1 MKIKHIRNVVAML
14 SALAFTATSASA
26 ALVLGFDFQTGT
38 GATLNATGSVQQSYA
53 ANFGTGTLY
62 MDGTNGSST
71 WINTGNGTTGTDTQL
86 MAYYGTGT
94 ANVGPGFSTSVGSNG
109 QSAGGGSIGL
119 RQPDYATNRAVNTN
133 GFGIVFEF
141 SMTGYQDL
149 SISYAAYKLDAGAY
163 TTVTWDYSTDGTNWA
178 SIGANTGF
186 TNGFAA
192 YSLSSTSG
200 LDDASTAYVRAVFT
214 GAQSNPTGSQRL
226 FLDNIQ
232 FNAIPEP
239 GTGGDGRAWAGP
251 VGCRPACQEA
261 HRRVSLGKESRLQ
274 PIRRPTSVR
283 DFWGRPL
290 WCVRAAFC
298 CPGAPPVAGL
308 PRAAAGRSRSTFS
321 SKTIISPPRFTS
333 VLSATLAVWNESSKQ
348 MTTVMAPLSSPLKK
362 SSSPSRSYPPA
373 STSRV

>member
-149 SISYAAYKLDAGAY
+149 SISYAANKLDAGAY

-232 FNAIPEP
+232 FNVVPEP
-239 GTGGDGRAWAGP
+239 GTGAMVVLGLGLWVA
-251 VGCRPACQEA
+251 V
-261 HRRVSLGKESRLQ
+261 RRV
-274 PIRRPTSVR
+274 RRHT
-283 DFWGRPL
+283 
-290 WCVRAAFC
+290 AA
-298 CPGAPPVAGL
+298 
-308 PRAAAGRSRSTFS
+308 
-321 SKTIISPPRFTS
+321 
-333 VLSATLAVWNESSKQ
+333 
-348 MTTVMAPLSSPLKK
+348 
-362 SSSPSRSYPPA
+362 
-373 STSRV
+373 